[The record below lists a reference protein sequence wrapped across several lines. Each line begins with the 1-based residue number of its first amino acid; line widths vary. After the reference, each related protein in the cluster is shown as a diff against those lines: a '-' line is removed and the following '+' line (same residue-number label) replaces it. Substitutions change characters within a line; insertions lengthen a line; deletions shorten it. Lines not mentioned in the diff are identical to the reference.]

1 VSLRYARYRRHD
13 LSGGAVAALESI
25 LIDKGQLHGVKLIAI
40 GESFDCLD
48 FLSIGRDRK
57 HQAPVDPPSVKMN
70 GARAAFSAIA
80 PLLGAGEVEAFSQ
93 NIQQSRTRFNLNAM
107 ANAINFQGDVGT
119 RNKW

>member
-1 VSLRYARYRRHD
+1 M
-13 LSGGAVAALESI
+13 
-25 LIDKGQLHGVKLIAI
+25 IDKGHLHGMKLIAI

-48 FLSIGRDRK
+48 FLSIGSDRK

-93 NIQQSRTRFNLNAM
+93 NIQQRRTGFNLNAM
-107 ANAINFQGDVGT
+107 ANTIDRQGDVGA

>member
-1 VSLRYARYRRHD
+1 M
-13 LSGGAVAALESI
+13 
-25 LIDKGQLHGVKLIAI
+25 IDKGHLHGMKLIAV

-48 FLSIGRDRK
+48 FLPIGSDRK

-70 GARAAFSAIA
+70 RTRAAFSAIA

-93 NIQQSRTRFNLNAM
+93 NIQQRRTGFNLNAM
-107 ANAINFQGDVGT
+107 ANTIDRQGDVGA

>member
-1 VSLRYARYRRHD
+1 M
-13 LSGGAVAALESI
+13 
-25 LIDKGQLHGVKLIAI
+25 IDKGRLHGMKLIAV

-48 FLSIGRDRK
+48 FLPIGSDRK

-70 GARAAFSAIA
+70 RTSAAFSAIT

-93 NIQQSRTRFNLNAM
+93 NIQQRRTWFNLNAM
-107 ANAINFQGDVGT
+107 ANTIDRQGDVGT

>member
-1 VSLRYARYRRHD
+1 M
-13 LSGGAVAALESI
+13 
-25 LIDKGQLHGVKLIAI
+25 IDKGHLHGVKLIAI

-70 GARAAFSAIA
+70 GACAAFSAIA